1 MFMREVVF
9 RNWKFEVD
17 SELTRKSFA
26 NESNGASDT
35 CNCDYCKNFREQRES
50 IFPEEIRILFIE
62 LGIDFRKE
70 GDATEICK
78 LENGLHNYIGYFHFA
93 GEILTGKTFDSE
105 EYSGPELLQISE
117 NFSVCFGEKKGK
129 QWVKVLFE
137 TNIPWI
143 LEEKEDLLD
152 IRAAQKEEA
161 NAPTISLSE
170 MKKEFGIQ

>member
-1 MFMREVVF
+1 MRKVKF
-9 RNWKFEVD
+9 RNWEFEVD
-17 SELTRKSFA
+17 LELTRKSFA
-26 NESNGASDT
+26 NKLNGSSDT
-35 CNCDYCKNFREQRES
+35 CSCDYCKNFREQRES
-50 IFPEEIRILFIE
+50 IFPKEIRILFE
-62 LGIDFRKE
+62 DLGVNFRKE
-70 GDATEICK
+70 EYLCEIDQ
-78 LENGLHNYIGYFHFA
+78 LENGLLNYIGHFHFA
-93 GEILTGKTFDSE
+93 GEILSGKTFDSE
-105 EYSGPELLQISE
+105 EYSGPEKLIISE